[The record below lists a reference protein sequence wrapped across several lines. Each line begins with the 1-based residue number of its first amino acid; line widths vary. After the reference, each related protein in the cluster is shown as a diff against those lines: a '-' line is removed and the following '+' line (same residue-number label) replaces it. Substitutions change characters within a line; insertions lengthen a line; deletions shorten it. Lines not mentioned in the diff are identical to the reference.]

1 MEKTVKPTQQTE
13 SQEDLNQRCQQL
25 EQEVESLSARLK
37 WYEEQFRLSQQQK
50 FGTSREHTPEEQ
62 LSLFD
67 EAEKDADST
76 VEEPKVEEITY
87 RRQKRSG
94 HRKEMFED
102 LPVERV
108 EYTLE
113 DTACPQCEGTLHTM
127 SQEVRKELKIIP
139 AQVKV
144 VEHVRHVYACRH
156 CEQNEL
162 TTPVLTAPMPA
173 PVLPGSFVSPSFMAY
188 IMSRKY
194 SEALPLYRQEQQLH
208 HFGLEISRQTLAN
221 WMLHGANDWLV
232 HVYQRLHEELLTK
245 EVLHADETELQ
256 VIREEGRTAANKSFM
271 WLYTTGHTDVP
282 IYLYEYQTTRAS
294 KHPKAFLEG
303 FEGYLH
309 TDGYQGYNQIPK
321 VTVIGCWAHARRKY
335 SDALKSLKKEDEP
348 ISHTKSSEGL
358 AFCNQLFQ
366 LERDWKDLFPE
377 ERHTKRQ
384 EHSKPVLDAFLAWL
398 KQNKKTAL
406 PKSPLGKAITYCL
419 NQWPHLERILLDGRL
434 EISNNRAERGIK
446 PFCVGR
452 KNWLFSNTAKGATA
466 SAMIFSVVETAKAN
480 GLSPF
485 HYLTYL
491 FEQLPNRD
499 LADPSKMDEL
509 LPWSKTLPENCYS
522 KTKNK
527 G

>member
-1 MEKTVKPTQQTE
+1 MKPTQKTE
-13 SQEDLNQRCQQL
+13 SQEDLNLRCQQL

-50 FGTSREHTPEEQ
+50 FGASREHTPEEQ
-62 LSLFD
+62 LSFFD
-67 EAEKDADST
+67 EAEKEADPST
-76 VEEPKVEEITY
+76 EASEGEEVP
-87 RRQKRSG
+87 RRRKKRTG
-94 HRKEMFED
+94 HRKEMLED

-113 DTACPQCEGTLHTM
+113 DTTCPQCEGTLHTM
-127 SQEVRKELKIIP
+127 SQEVRKELKVIP

-144 VEHVRHVYACRH
+144 VEHIRHVYACRH

-162 TTPVLTAPMPA
+162 NTPVVTASMPA
-173 PVLPGSFVSPSFMAY
+173 SVLPGSFVSPSLMAY

-194 SEALPLYRQEQQLH
+194 SEALPLYRQEQQLL
-208 HFGLEISRQTLAN
+208 HFGLEISRQTMAN
-221 WMLHGANDWLV
+221 WMLRGANDWLV
-232 HVYQRLHEELLTK
+232 YVYQRLKQEALTK

-256 VIREEGRTAANKSFM
+256 VLKEEGRTAANKSYM
-271 WLYTTGHTDVP
+271 WLYATGQTDVP

-303 FEGYLH
+303 FEGFLH
-309 TDGYQGYNQIPK
+309 TDGYPGYNQIPK
-321 VTVIGCWAHARRKY
+321 VTVVGCWAHARRKFT
-335 SDALKSLKKEDEP
+335 DALKGLKKEEEP
-348 ISHTKSSEGL
+348 TSHTMSSEGL

-366 LERDWKDLFPE
+366 LEREWKNLSPE
-377 ERHTKRQ
+377 ERYTLRL
-384 EHSKPVLDAFLAWL
+384 EHSKPVLDAFLTWL

-419 NQWPHLERILLDGRL
+419 NQWPYLERILLDGRL

-452 KNWLFSNTAKGATA
+452 KNWMFSNTPKGATA
-466 SAMIFSVVETAKAN
+466 SAMIFSIVETAKAN

-491 FEQLPNRD
+491 LEQLPNMD
-499 LADPSKMDEL
+499 LADPSTMDAL
-509 LPWSKTLPENCYS
+509 LPWSKTLPESCFS

-527 G
+527 D